1 MINYRHYKTIIQ
13 HNSSRISK
21 YELANII
28 THGIGVLLCLI
39 FIPFLIR
46 QGFEQSDPAIWF
58 GVIIFGL
65 SIFFVY
71 LSSTAYH
78 IVQEKGLKRQL
89 QIIDHI
95 AIYFLIAG
103 THTPLILMF
112 LNNSRGQSYL
122 IFLWCL
128 VVIGVIYKLFFFG
141 KYPLGSV
148 IYYVVLAWMAV
159 LILPDM
165 LDQMSEATLY
175 WLLVG
180 GAFYTF
186 GVIFF
191 LWEKLPFHHSIWHV
205 FVMLGGAC
213 HYVSI
218 YSAISV

>member
-1 MINYRHYKTIIQ
+1 MPSAFSK
-13 HNSSRISK
+13 ISK

-39 FIPFLIR
+39 FIPNLIS
-46 QGFEQSDPAIWF
+46 QGLEHPDPAVWF

-78 IVQEKGLKRQL
+78 IVQEKRLKKQL

-112 LNNSRGQSYL
+112 LNNARGQSYL

-128 VVIGVIYKLFFFG
+128 VTIGVIYKLFYFG

-148 IYYVVLAWMAV
+148 FYYLALAWMAV
-159 LILPDM
+159 FTVPDM
-165 LDQMSEATLY
+165 LDQMNENTLF
-175 WLLVG
+175 WLLTG
-180 GAFYTF
+180 GGFYTF

-205 FVMLGGAC
+205 FVMLGGVC
-213 HYVSI
+213 HYLSI
-218 YSAISV
+218 YSAILI